1 MNNLTPYEV
10 QQSPQTERDARDLAI
25 IEALQRGEPYRKIC
39 AEHRI
44 SLGSLSVLA
53 QRLASMEREGV
64 AKLMALKSL
73 DALEH
78 WQQAMISG
86 AKQGKHA
93 PARDWL
99 IHAKALEPLTSDTQ
113 AGAKVAVII
122 GMPGSPVEL
131 PSVQV
136 LDGEG
141 HSE

>member
-1 MNNLTPYEV
+1 M
-10 QQSPQTERDARDLAI
+10 
-25 IEALQRGEPYRKIC
+25 PYREIC
-39 AEHRI
+39 AEHRVSMATVSRI
-44 SLGSLSVLA
+44 AAQLSA
-53 QRLASMEREGV
+53 IERDGI